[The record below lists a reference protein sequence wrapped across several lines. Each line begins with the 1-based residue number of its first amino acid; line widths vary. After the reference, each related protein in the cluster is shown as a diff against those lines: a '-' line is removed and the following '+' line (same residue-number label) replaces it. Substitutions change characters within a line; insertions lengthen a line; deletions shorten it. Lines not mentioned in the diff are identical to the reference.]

1 MPSGT
6 PPWPP
11 GAARIIRGTALP
23 DSKPITGGGGHSIA
37 QTRAALEG
45 LVYYPPSITLIEQS
59 LHKTRRFARTAALEH
74 LVIALSCQ
82 GCYVMQHVQMYTL
95 LANVVMLLNNHY
107 IKSQHY
113 KGPRRWSIFL
123 LSLSS
128 RGYYVMQ
135 HVLTKSCRGYYVM
148 HRCVAVE
155 AAIGVFEL
163 FEQLSLRQKL
173 TNEVRYAG
181 RGGVLVGRRRTHLP
195 GVVGAGCW
203 EDENTPSP

>member
-1 MPSGT
+1 MILLIDSHPGHRDQMPFSVPRARVT
-6 PPWPP
+6 LYSLFSFAEWYTAVAP

-95 LANVVMLLNNHY
+95 LANVVMLHNNHY
-107 IKSQHY
+107 IK
-113 KGPRRWSIFL
+113 L
-123 LSLSS
+123 L
-128 RGYYVMQ
+128 
-135 HVLTKSCRGYYVM
+135 
-148 HRCVAVE
+148 
-155 AAIGVFEL
+155 
-163 FEQLSLRQKL
+163 
-173 TNEVRYAG
+173 
-181 RGGVLVGRRRTHLP
+181 
-195 GVVGAGCW
+195 
-203 EDENTPSP
+203 